1 MPLGPTPTRPT
12 ATSSSRTRPRRPPC
26 RCSRSTTT
34 TFAARTAPRWVRSTR
49 STSST
54 CARAAFPSRP
64 RSGCSSRAS
73 SATCST
79 ASRSSTRASWSR
91 RSWSPALAS
100 YRVASVDDLPGETMK
115 RVEAGD
121 IPVCLAHAEDGS
133 FYALNDVCT
142 HEEFSLCDGELWGMD
157 VECPQHGSRFNLATG
172 IAYLDS
178 ANTSQ
183 RPKQMTGAMLD
194 YFEKFNSNIHRAA
207 YRIAEEATVRYEATR
222 EKVRTFI
229 NAASTKEIVYTR
241 GTTEAINLVAYAWGR
256 KNIKAGDLI
265 VLTILDHHSNI
276 VPWQILAAEKG
287 ARIEYVDIDERG
299 ELRQDQFADL
309 LKRGPKLV
317 AFNLVSNAMG
327 TINPAHEMVAA
338 AKKAGATVL
347 VDGAQSTPHQP
358 VDVRALGCDFYAFS
372 GHKMLGPTGAGILY
386 GRRELLEAMDP
397 FMSGGDMIKT
407 VRVEGTT
414 YHDLPWKFEAGTQ
427 AIAEVIGLGTAVDY
441 LTELGMD
448 AVRAHEL
455 EITEYAYEALSEV
468 DQLTVYGPP
477 PSRRAGVISFALEGV
492 HPHDLATI
500 ADRDQVCLRA
510 GHHCAMPLM
519 TRLGIPATARASFYV
534 YTQKEEV
541 DRLVGS
547 IREAQRI
554 FA

>member
-1 MPLGPTPTRPT
+1 MTMAIAGRAQGALPNQPLDV
-12 ATSSSRTRPRRPPC
+12 
-26 RCSRSTTT
+26 
-34 TFAARTAPRWVRSTR
+34 AAIRKD
-49 STSST
+49 
-54 CARAAFPSRP
+54 FPIF
-64 RSGCSSRAS
+64 
-73 SATCST
+73 
-79 ASRSSTRASWSR
+79 
-91 RSWSPALAS
+91 
-100 YRVASVDDLPGETMK
+100 E
-115 RVEAGD
+115 
-121 IPVCLAHAEDGS
+121 
-133 FYALNDVCT
+133 
-142 HEEFSLCDGELWGMD
+142 
-157 VECPQHGSRFNLATG
+157 TG

-183 RPKQMTGAMLD
+183 RPKQVTGAMLE

-222 EKVRTFI
+222 EKVRAFI

-241 GTTEAINLVAYAWGR
+241 GTTESINLVAYAWGR
-256 KNIKAGDLI
+256 KNIAQGDLI

-276 VPWQILAAEKG
+276 VPWQILAAERG
-287 ARIEYVDIDERG
+287 AHIEYVDIDEKG

-309 LKRGPKLV
+309 LQRGPKLV
-317 AFNLVSNAMG
+317 AFNLVSNAVG
-327 TINPAHEMVAA
+327 TINPARDMVAA

-397 FMSGGDMIKT
+397 FMAGGDMIKT
-407 VRVEGTT
+407 VRIEGTT

-427 AIAEVIGLGTAVDY
+427 AIAEVIGLGAAVDY
-441 LTELGMD
+441 LSALGMD

-455 EITEYAYEALSEV
+455 EITEYAYEALSDVEG
-468 DQLTVYGPP
+468 LTLYGPP
-477 PSRRAGVISFALEGV
+477 PSRRAGVVSFALEGI

-519 TRLGIPATARASFYV
+519 TRLGVAATARASFYV

-547 IREAQRI
+547 IKEAQRI

>member
-1 MPLGPTPTRPT
+1 M
-12 ATSSSRTRPRRPPC
+12 
-26 RCSRSTTT
+26 STL
-34 TFAARTAPRWVRSTR
+34 TFDVAAIRKD
-49 STSST
+49 
-54 CARAAFPSRP
+54 FPI
-64 RSGCSSRAS
+64 
-73 SATCST
+73 
-79 ASRSSTRASWSR
+79 
-91 RSWSPALAS
+91 L
-100 YRVASVDDLPGETMK
+100 E
-115 RVEAGD
+115 
-121 IPVCLAHAEDGS
+121 
-133 FYALNDVCT
+133 
-142 HEEFSLCDGELWGMD
+142 
-157 VECPQHGSRFNLATG
+157 TG

-183 RPKQMTGAMLD
+183 RPRQVTGAMME

-222 EKVRTFI
+222 EKVRAFI

-241 GTTEAINLVAYAWGR
+241 GTTEAINLVAYGWGR
-256 KNIKAGDLI
+256 KNIRSGDLI
-265 VLTILDHHSNI
+265 ILTILDHHSNI

-287 ARIEYVDIDERG
+287 AHIEYVDIDEKG
-299 ELRQDQFADL
+299 ELRQDQFAEL

-327 TINPAHEMVAA
+327 TINPAREMVAA
-338 AKKAGATVL
+338 AKRAGATVL

-397 FMSGGDMIKT
+397 FQAGGDMIKT
-407 VRVEGTT
+407 VRIEGTT

-427 AIAEVIGLGTAVDY
+427 AIAEVIGLGAAVDY
-441 LTELGMD
+441 LSGLGMD

-455 EITEYAYEALSEV
+455 EITDYAYEALS
-468 DQLTVYGPP
+468 DIDGLTLYGPP
-477 PSRRAGVISFALEGV
+477 PSRRAGVISFSLEGI

-519 TRLGIPATARASFYV
+519 TRLNVAATARASFYV
-534 YTQKEEV
+534 YTQKDEI
-541 DRLVGS
+541 DRLVSS

>member
-1 MPLGPTPTRPT
+1 MSTLTYDV
-12 ATSSSRTRPRRPPC
+12 AAVRRD
-26 RCSRSTTT
+26 
-34 TFAARTAPRWVRSTR
+34 
-49 STSST
+49 
-54 CARAAFPSRP
+54 FPIF
-64 RSGCSSRAS
+64 
-73 SATCST
+73 
-79 ASRSSTRASWSR
+79 
-91 RSWSPALAS
+91 
-100 YRVASVDDLPGETMK
+100 E
-115 RVEAGD
+115 
-121 IPVCLAHAEDGS
+121 
-133 FYALNDVCT
+133 
-142 HEEFSLCDGELWGMD
+142 
-157 VECPQHGSRFNLATG
+157 TG

-183 RPKQMTGAMLD
+183 RPRQVTDAMLD
-194 YFEKFNSNIHRAA
+194 YFTKFNSNIHRAA

-222 EKVRTFI
+222 EKVRALI
-229 NAASTKEIVYTR
+229 NAASTKEIVYVR
-241 GTTEAINLVAYAWGR
+241 GTTEGINLVAYAWGR
-256 KNIKAGDLI
+256 KNIQKGDLI

-287 ARIEYVDIDERG
+287 AKIEYVDIDERG

-309 LKRGPKLV
+309 LNRGPKLV
-317 AFNLVSNAMG
+317 AFNVVSNALG
-327 TINPAHEMVAA
+327 TINPAREMVAA

-386 GRRELLEAMDP
+386 GRRELLEATDP
-397 FMSGGDMIKT
+397 FMAGGDMIKT
-407 VRVEGTT
+407 VRIEGTT

-427 AIAEVIGLGTAVDY
+427 AIAEVIGLGAAVDY
-441 LTELGMD
+441 LNDLGMG

-455 EITEYAYEALSEV
+455 DITEYAYEALSDV
-468 DQLTVYGPP
+468 DGLTLYGPP
-477 PSRRAGVISFALEGV
+477 PSRRAGVISFSLDGI

-519 TRLGIPATARASFYV
+519 TRLGVAATARASFYV

-541 DRLVGS
+541 DRLVSS
-547 IREAQRI
+547 IKEAQRI

>member
-1 MPLGPTPTRPT
+1 M
-12 ATSSSRTRPRRPPC
+12 
-26 RCSRSTTT
+26 STL
-34 TFAARTAPRWVRSTR
+34 TFDVAAVRKD
-49 STSST
+49 
-54 CARAAFPSRP
+54 FPI
-64 RSGCSSRAS
+64 
-73 SATCST
+73 
-79 ASRSSTRASWSR
+79 
-91 RSWSPALAS
+91 L
-100 YRVASVDDLPGETMK
+100 E
-115 RVEAGD
+115 
-121 IPVCLAHAEDGS
+121 
-133 FYALNDVCT
+133 
-142 HEEFSLCDGELWGMD
+142 
-157 VECPQHGSRFNLATG
+157 TG

-183 RPKQMTGAMLD
+183 RPRQVTGAMME

-207 YRIAEEATVRYEATR
+207 YRIAEEATLRYEATR
-222 EKVRTFI
+222 EKVRAFI

-241 GTTEAINLVAYAWGR
+241 GTTEAINLVAYGWGR
-256 KNIKAGDLI
+256 KDVKSGDLI

-287 ARIEYVDIDERG
+287 AHIEYVDIDEKG

-327 TINPAHEMVAA
+327 TINPAREMVAA

-397 FMSGGDMIKT
+397 FMAGGDMIKT

-427 AIAEVIGLGTAVDY
+427 AIAEVIGLGAAVDY
-441 LTELGMD
+441 LNGLGMD

-455 EITEYAYEALSEV
+455 EITDYAYEALS
-468 DQLTVYGPP
+468 DIDGLTLYGPP
-477 PSRRAGVISFALEGV
+477 PARRAGVVSFCLKGI

-519 TRLGIPATARASFYV
+519 TRLGVPATARASFYV

-541 DRLVGS
+541 DRLVSS
-547 IREAQRI
+547 IKEAQ
-554 FA
+554 

>member
-1 MPLGPTPTRPT
+1 MTMATRT
-12 ATSSSRTRPRRPPC
+12 LDV
-26 RCSRSTTT
+26 
-34 TFAARTAPRWVRSTR
+34 AAIRKD
-49 STSST
+49 
-54 CARAAFPSRP
+54 FPIF
-64 RSGCSSRAS
+64 
-73 SATCST
+73 
-79 ASRSSTRASWSR
+79 
-91 RSWSPALAS
+91 
-100 YRVASVDDLPGETMK
+100 E
-115 RVEAGD
+115 
-121 IPVCLAHAEDGS
+121 
-133 FYALNDVCT
+133 
-142 HEEFSLCDGELWGMD
+142 
-157 VECPQHGSRFNLATG
+157 TG

-183 RPKQMTGAMLD
+183 RPKQVTGAMLD

-222 EKVRTFI
+222 EKMRAFI
-229 NAASTKEIVYTR
+229 NAASTKEISYTR
-241 GTTEAINLVAYAWGR
+241 GTTEAINLVAYSWGR
-256 KNIKAGDLI
+256 RNIRSGDLI

-276 VPWQILAAEKG
+276 VPWQILAAEKD
-287 ARIEYVDIDERG
+287 AKIEYVDIDERG
-299 ELRQDQFADL
+299 ELRQDQLAAL
-309 LKRGPKLV
+309 LARGPKLV
-317 AFNLVSNAMG
+317 AFNLVSNALG
-327 TINPAHEMVAA
+327 TINPARDMVAA

-397 FMSGGDMIKT
+397 FMAGGDMIKA

-427 AIAEVIGLGTAVDY
+427 AIAEVIGLGAAVDY
-441 LTELGMD
+441 LGGLGMD

-455 EITEYAYEALSEV
+455 EITEYAYEALSDVEG
-468 DQLTVYGPP
+468 LTVYGPP
-477 PSRRAGVISFALEGV
+477 PSRRAGVISFSLDGI

-534 YTQKEEV
+534 YTLKEEV
-541 DRLVGS
+541 DRLVSS
-547 IREAQRI
+547 IGEAQRI